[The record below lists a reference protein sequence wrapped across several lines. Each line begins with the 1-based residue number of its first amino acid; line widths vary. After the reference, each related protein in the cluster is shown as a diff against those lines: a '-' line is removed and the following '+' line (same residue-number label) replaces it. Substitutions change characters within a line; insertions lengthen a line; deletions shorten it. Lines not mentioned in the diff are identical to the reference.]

1 MFGTQSQVTETLA
14 RTICPTWDQT
24 LIFEN
29 VQIYGSIDKVVNNP
43 PEVIIE
49 LFDKDPVVR
58 YLTPFVGDTGS
69 QSCFQTIFLSVNE
82 KQCNAFDRSQQ
93 VQRAQSTNQN

>member
-1 MFGTQSQVTETLA
+1 MNYKCSGPLNDLFEVTFPPLCLVFLKTFKIFFLISDPYARIVFGTQSQVTETLT

-24 LIFEN
+24 LIFDN
-29 VQIYGSIDKVVNNP
+29 VQIYGSIDKVARNP

-58 YLTPFVGDTGS
+58 
-69 QSCFQTIFLSVNE
+69 
-82 KQCNAFDRSQQ
+82 
-93 VQRAQSTNQN
+93 

>member
-1 MFGTQSQVTETLA
+1 MFGTQSQVTECLA

-29 VQIYGSIDKVVNNP
+29 VQIYGSIDKVARNP

-58 YLTPFVGDTGS
+58 NTCSYYLRGTQPQFSEEYLFGRR
-69 QSCFQTIFLSVNE
+69 FEI
-82 KQCNAFDRSQQ
+82 
-93 VQRAQSTNQN
+93 

>member
-1 MFGTQSQVTETLA
+1 MFGTQSQVTECLA
-14 RTICPTWDQT
+14 RTVCPTWDQT

-29 VQIYGSIDKVVNNP
+29 VQIYGSIDKVARNP

-58 YLTPFVGDTGS
+58 NTCSYYLTS
-69 QSCFQTIFLSVNE
+69 SV
-82 KQCNAFDRSQQ
+82 KRQCDRVVS
-93 VQRAQSTNQN
+93 ASDS

>member
-1 MFGTQSQVTETLA
+1 MILKSPVSKIRNILTIVTCFSDPYARIAFGTQSQVTEILT

-29 VQIYGSIDKVVNNP
+29 VQIYGSVDKVARHP

-49 LFDKDPVVR
+49 LFDKDPVV
-58 YLTPFVGDTGS
+58 S
-69 QSCFQTIFLSVNE
+69 QSPL
-82 KQCNAFDRSQQ
+82 
-93 VQRAQSTNQN
+93 